1 MAPVR
6 RLTEWLICLLVLPG
20 LVQAADAVESE
31 IRFSAASEGP
41 AWVGQEVEIYLE
53 LWSNGLSFGDQV
65 FSVPEVPGGYLLQAD
80 ASTLNLNEDR
90 GGERWQGLRYT
101 FLLYPQRA
109 GRMVVPAFDVRFTA
123 RMGFGSEPARF
134 EQRTAPL
141 AIEVRLP
148 EGGRADALTVT
159 TRSFSL
165 ESSWSRVLP
174 EDGPLSLQTGDA
186 LTLEVRR
193 RAADL
198 PAMVFE
204 PLPLPSIE
212 GLGVYPA
219 APEVNDRVN
228 RGEVTGERIERI
240 TFVCERAGR
249 YEIPEWRFQW
259 WDPERGVLAEKVIAA
274 QTLEVTTNPAYG
286 SSSTAAGPQPGRAFP
301 WRTLLIALAVLAL
314 TLVTGVRFARPVAR
328 RVREKRARTGDGRT
342 GLLQPLNPRS

>member
-1 MAPVR
+1 MR
-6 RLTEWLICLLVLPG
+6 RLTEWLICLLACPALA
-20 LVQAADAVESE
+20 QASDAVEAE
-31 IRFSAASEGP
+31 IRFDVAEAGP
-41 AWVGQEVEIYLE
+41 AWVGQEIELYLE

-65 FSVPEVPGGYLLQAD
+65 FRVPEVPGGYLLQAD
-80 ASTLNLNEDR
+80 ASTLNLNENR
-90 GGERWQGLRYT
+90 GGEPWQGLRYT

-109 GRMVVPAFDVRFTA
+109 GQMVVPAFDVRFTA
-123 RMGFGSEPARF
+123 RMGFGFEPARF
-134 EQRTAPL
+134 ELQTAAL

-165 ESSWSRVLP
+165 ESSWSRVFP
-174 EDGPLSLQTGDA
+174 DEGPLVLQTGDA

-193 RAADL
+193 RAGDL

-204 PLPLPSIE
+204 PLPVPSIE

-219 APEVNDRVN
+219 APQVNDRVN
-228 RGEVTGERIERI
+228 RGELTGERIDRM

-274 QTLEVTTNPAYG
+274 QTLEVAANPAYG
-286 SSSTAAGPQPGRAFP
+286 SAPTVADLQPGSAFP
-301 WRTLLIALAVLAL
+301 WRTLLIAMAILAL
-314 TLVTGVRFARPVAR
+314 TLVTGVRLARPAAR
-328 RVREKRARTGDGRT
+328 WIREKRARTGDPRRRT
-342 GLLQPLNPRS
+342 GLLVPLNPRS